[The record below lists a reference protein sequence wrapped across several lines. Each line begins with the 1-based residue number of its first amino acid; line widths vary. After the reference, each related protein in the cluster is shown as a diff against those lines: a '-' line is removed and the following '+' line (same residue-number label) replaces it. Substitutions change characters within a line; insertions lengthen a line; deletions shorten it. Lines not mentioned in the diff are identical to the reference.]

1 MDRWLARGA
10 LLIDGTGRPPIER
23 GAVLI
28 EGDRIVAAGREE
40 NIRPEPGIKVMD
52 CSDQVLIPGLIDC
65 HNHCSLDTTLENY
78 QARMNDSDTEQMF
91 RSIKNL
97 KIDLEAGVTTI
108 RCLGDKNFI
117 DLALKRAI
125 ESGRL
130 EGPRLLVA
138 TRGIKAIHAHGVVAY
153 PFSGPEEVRRAVREN
168 IKAGADLIKIFITAA
183 IRNDSEI
190 HCYLSKEEI
199 SVAVQEAHR
208 VGLKTAAHC
217 IGGIGLDHCI
227 TAGVDSIEHGYFTT
241 DQQLDQMRKLKRWM
255 VLTPSPFFSPERF
268 RVRTP
273 EIGKSYH
280 RWRDTVSERMSMVI
294 RSGINFAV
302 GTDALHG
309 GLAEELEYLVEF
321 WGAKESDAL
330 MAATRKAAEFLG
342 LEGEVGTLEAGK
354 IADLVAVKGNPLKDI
369 RALRQVNMVI
379 NRGRLSH
386 TETEAHK
393 YP

>member
-1 MDRWLARGA
+1 
-10 LLIDGTGRPPIER
+10 
-23 GAVLI
+23 
-28 EGDRIVAAGREE
+28 
-40 NIRPEPGIKVMD
+40 
-52 CSDQVLIPGLIDC
+52 
-65 HNHCSLDTTLENY
+65 
-78 QARMNDSDTEQMF
+78 MNDSDAEQMF

-117 DLALKRAI
+117 DVALKRAI

-130 EGPRLLVA
+130 EGPRLIVA
-138 TRGIKAIHAHGVVAY
+138 TRGIRASHAHGVVAY
-153 PFSGPEEVRRAVREN
+153 PFNGPEEVRRAVREN

-183 IRNDSEI
+183 IRNDGEI

-208 VGLKTAAHC
+208 AGLKTAAHC

-241 DQQLDQMRKLKRWM
+241 DQQMDQMRELKRWM
-255 VLTPSPFFSPERF
+255 VLTPSPFFAPERF

-273 EIGKSYH
+273 EISKSYH
-280 RWRDTVSERMSMVI
+280 RWRDTVSERMSRVT

-309 GLAEELEYLVEF
+309 GLAKELEYLVEF

-342 LEGEVGTLEAGK
+342 LEGKVGTLEAGK
-354 IADLVAVKGNPLKDI
+354 IADLAAVKGNPLKDI
-369 RALRQVNMVI
+369 RALRQVKMVI
-379 NRGRLSH
+379 NGGRLH
-386 TETEAHK
+386 HPATEAHK